1 MESVMAQHDR
11 FDIFFGVGQDQV
23 NLGALIDE
31 YDGGI
36 TSIKGRLGSSWD
48 NDYSSGTGRYLSLIH
63 I

>member
-48 NDYSSGTGRYLSLIH
+48 NNYSS
-63 I
+63 